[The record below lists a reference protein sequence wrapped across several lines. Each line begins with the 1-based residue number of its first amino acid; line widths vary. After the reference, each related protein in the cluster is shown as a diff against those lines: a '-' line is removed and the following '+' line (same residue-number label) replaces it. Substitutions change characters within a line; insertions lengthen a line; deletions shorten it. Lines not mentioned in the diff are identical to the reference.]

1 MKKLLL
7 TTLIVESSLMM
18 ILAGC
23 SSNSEQT
30 SSIETTELELVTES
44 KTESKTEN
52 ETELVK
58 EETTETITK
67 PTVIEYTEDEYKSLC
82 IEKYYDDFFKST
94 PIVGEYVKI
103 HVLTSQ
109 KYRYSSGDMQGILT
123 EDITKKYNLAL
134 NSLGCCVLHEET
146 KDDAVP
152 SYFGKQIYIM
162 FVKDAELN
170 LDSFKTGQHVIVYG
184 KIIKNDN
191 GTFVL
196 PKYIEEE

>member
-7 TTLIVESSLMM
+7 TTLIATSSLMV
-18 ILAGC
+18 ILTGC
-23 SSNSEQT
+23 SSNSEKI
-30 SSIETTELELVTES
+30 SNIETTELELITEN
-44 KTESKTEN
+44 KTEN

-58 EETTETITK
+58 EETAETITE
-67 PTVIEYTEDEYKSLC
+67 PTEIEYTEDEYKALC
-82 IEKYYDDFFKST
+82 SEKYYDDFFKST
-94 PIVGEYVKI
+94 PNVGEYVKI
-103 HVLTSQ
+103 HAFTSQ
-109 KYRYSSGDMQGILT
+109 KYKYSSGDMQGILT
-123 EDITKKYNLAL
+123 EDITKKYNLEL

-152 SYFGKQIYIM
+152 SYFGKHIYIM

-170 LDSFKTGQHVIVYG
+170 LDSFKTGQNVIIYG
-184 KIIKNDN
+184 EVIKNDN

>member
-1 MKKLLL
+1 MRKLLL
-7 TTLIVESSLMM
+7 TTLITTSSLIM
-18 ILAGC
+18 ILTGC
-23 SSNSEQT
+23 NSNSEQT
-30 SSIETTELELVTES
+30 SNIETTELELI
-44 KTESKTEN
+44 TEN

-58 EETTETITK
+58 EETTETITE
-67 PTVIEYTEDEYKSLC
+67 PTEIEYTEDEYKALC
-82 IEKYYDDFFKST
+82 SEKYYDDFFKST
-94 PIVGEYVKI
+94 PNVGEYVKI
-103 HVLTSQ
+103 HAFTSQ
-109 KYRYSSGDMQGILT
+109 KYKYSSGDMQGILT

-152 SYFGKQIYIM
+152 SYFGKHIYIM

-170 LDSFKTGQHVIVYG
+170 LDSFTTGQNVIIYG
-184 KIIKNDN
+184 EVIKNDN